1 MEKKQLQVT
10 TITSL
15 GRIYLGQK
23 VIARLNAQ
31 VGDHVQI
38 IDEGGILR
46 IAKVEA

>member
-1 MEKKQLQVT
+1 MERKQLQVT

-38 IDEGGILR
+38 IDDGESLR
-46 IAKVEA
+46 IVKVEA